1 MPLTSKGMSVP
12 EITVVVPVYNV
23 QAYLPKCI
31 DSLLAQTFGEIEIIL
46 VDDGS
51 TDASGAVCDSYA
63 ERDSRIRVVHQRNAG
78 VSGARNAGIRLA
90 RGRYLGFVDS
100 DDWVDRDFC
109 RTLYRGATDYGADIS
124 ICSYYEVGEQGM
136 RCGASGDGGDTV
148 VYDRREA
155 LRLLYE
161 DSLIRSYFWDKLF
174 KRELFDGVL
183 FPEDHTVFED
193 MAIMYKLFYRAN
205 RIVQQNVPL
214 YYYLL
219 WTGSILHS
227 GFDPQAEYRFFLVI
241 RERVLFLREKNVFP
255 EDQDRFEAEVLK
267 RGAHVINHISVFGEA
282 FEFDAVCR
290 GIVSKMHDFDRLKF
304 SRIGWGTWFR
314 RRMLYGHYGLYIR
327 AYRVFRK
334 IFKSKSR

>member
-1 MPLTSKGMSVP
+1 
-12 EITVVVPVYNV
+12 
-23 QAYLPKCI
+23 
-31 DSLLAQTFGEIEIIL
+31 
-46 VDDGS
+46 
-51 TDASGAVCDSYA
+51 
-63 ERDSRIRVVHQRNAG
+63 
-78 VSGARNAGIRLA
+78 
-90 RGRYLGFVDS
+90 
-100 DDWVDRDFC
+100 
-109 RTLYRGATDYGADIS
+109 
-124 ICSYYEVGEQGM
+124 M

-219 WTGSILHS
+219 RTGSILHS

-241 RERVLFLREKNVFP
+241 RERVLFLREKNDFP
-255 EDQDRFEAEVLK
+255 EDQDRFVAEVLK

-290 GIVSKMHDFDRLKF
+290 DIVSKMHDFDRLKF

>member
-1 MPLTSKGMSVP
+1 MSVP

-63 ERDSRIRVVHQRNAG
+63 GRDSRIRVVHQRNAG

-219 WTGSILHS
+219 RTGSILHS

-241 RERVLFLREKNVFP
+241 RERVLFLRDCFFYSEQYPSFFRNLKDFPVGRLRETTVFN
-255 EDQDRFEAEVLK
+255 E
-267 RGAHVINHISVFGEA
+267 
-282 FEFDAVCR
+282 
-290 GIVSKMHDFDRLKF
+290 
-304 SRIGWGTWFR
+304 R
-314 RRMLYGHYGLYIR
+314 RTNIASAKTEL
-327 AYRVFRK
+327 
-334 IFKSKSR
+334 

>member
-174 KRELFDGVL
+174 
-183 FPEDHTVFED
+183 
-193 MAIMYKLFYRAN
+193 
-205 RIVQQNVPL
+205 
-214 YYYLL
+214 
-219 WTGSILHS
+219 
-227 GFDPQAEYRFFLVI
+227 
-241 RERVLFLREKNVFP
+241 
-255 EDQDRFEAEVLK
+255 
-267 RGAHVINHISVFGEA
+267 
-282 FEFDAVCR
+282 
-290 GIVSKMHDFDRLKF
+290 
-304 SRIGWGTWFR
+304 
-314 RRMLYGHYGLYIR
+314 
-327 AYRVFRK
+327 
-334 IFKSKSR
+334 